1 MQKLEQERLG
11 ATKRG
16 RPNYAMLPPSI
27 GIYKMRR
34 VKGTE
39 ERRSVPVKKESMGT
53 RGERRRGTTDDAT
66 PERAAGG

>member
-39 ERRSVPVKKESMGT
+39 ERRSVPVEKESMGT
-53 RGERRRGTTDDAT
+53 RGGEEERDDGRRDA
-66 PERAAGG
+66 

>member
-27 GIYKMRR
+27 GIYIKCDELKEQKRGGATQSGKR
-34 VKGTE
+34 VWEQE
-39 ERRSVPVKKESMGT
+39 E
-53 RGERRRGTTDDAT
+53 GERRGTDDA
-66 PERAAGG
+66 